1 MKLRTGFYAYL
12 AIASCMGIAVSR
24 SNFHW
29 GLLTL
34 SLLFFYLI
42 YRLDEKPRRLFY
54 LTILFTAGF
63 SGYMTYVD
71 HNNIS
76 LHHESESQF
85 PGTVYSP
92 VIIDGNKASFQIKSM
107 QNEVLMVEYYMKL
120 EEETV
125 QIRELTLGDSCN
137 WSGVL
142 KQPQQASNLH
152 AFDYKNYLYE
162 QKIHW
167 ILTLNSL
174 PGACHSPP
182 QTTFLTSIKQYRQ
195 QGINL
200 INDYV
205 EQPNASFMISLI
217 FGDRS
222 RLDDGILD
230 AYQQLGLVHLLAIS
244 GLHVGIITAATFYI
258 GIRIGFTRQWMNLI
272 LIFLLPLYVL
282 VAGGA
287 PSVMRAATMTGLA
300 LTLMLMKKKVFSID
314 TIGLACIFVLLL
326 NPYYLYHIG
335 FQLSF
340 SVSLS
345 LLLASSILQKVQNG
359 IAQLFIVSMIAQVAS
374 LPLLLYHFYQ
384 FSIWSPLLNVIFVP
398 FYSLYVLPISFLLFF
413 VLLLSPD
420 HVSFL
425 VPLLSY
431 PLEFMNSFAV
441 RIVEY
446 PIGTM
451 VFGKP
456 SIPLM
461 VAYCLSV
468 IFFFFMWEINRRR
481 YGVIILLMCMVFHWN
496 INYVNFFGKVVVL
509 DIGQGDAIYIRLP
522 FNKGDYLIDTGGAFT
537 FPQEEWKE
545 REKEFHSGADVLV
558 PFLKAEGVRRLDKLI
573 LTHGDFDH
581 IGNVESLWGEVE
593 IEEVIVPQGFGVG
606 EVEKEII
613 KEAKHRGVSTQ
624 FAVSNTGWKEGKA
637 SFVYLHPTKFYE
649 SKNEGSIV
657 LLAVLGNKKWLF
669 TGDMEEEGERDLLHH
684 YPNLNVDVLK
694 VGHHGSKTSSTERFL
709 GAIKPDVAIISA
721 GRNNRFGHPHQEV
734 LERLTQVDAEIYRTD
749 LQGAIIFRFTHQG
762 GTFSTLIP

>member
-34 SLLFFYLI
+34 SLLFLYMI
-42 YRLDEKPRRLFY
+42 YRLDDNSRTLFY
-54 LTILFTAGF
+54 LTILFAAGF
-63 SGYMTYVD
+63 SGYMTYVEI
-71 HNNIS
+71 NNVS

-85 PGTVYSP
+85 SATVHSP
-92 VIIDGNKASFQIKSM
+92 VIIDGNKASFQIKSL
-107 QNEVLMVEYYMKL
+107 QNELLMVEYYMKL
-120 EEETV
+120 GEEAL
-125 QIRELTLGDSCN
+125 QLRELTLGDSCN
-137 WSGVL
+137 WSGEW

-152 AFDYKNYLYE
+152 AFDYKKYLYE

-174 PGACHSPP
+174 PEACHSPP
-182 QTTFLTSIKQYRQ
+182 HTTFLTSIKQYRQ

-200 INDYV
+200 ISDHV

-244 GLHVGIITAATFYI
+244 GLHVGIITAATFYM
-258 GIRIGFTRQWMNLI
+258 GIRIGITRQWMNLI

-287 PSVMRAATMTGLA
+287 PSVMRAATMTGVA

-359 IAQLFIVSMIAQVAS
+359 VAQLFIVSMIAQVAS

-413 VLLLSPD
+413 VLFCP
-420 HVSFL
+420 
-425 VPLLSY
+425 
-431 PLEFMNSFAV
+431 
-441 RIVEY
+441 
-446 PIGTM
+446 
-451 VFGKP
+451 FG
-456 SIPLM
+456 
-461 VAYCLSV
+461 
-468 IFFFFMWEINRRR
+468 
-481 YGVIILLMCMVFHWN
+481 
-496 INYVNFFGKVVVL
+496 
-509 DIGQGDAIYIRLP
+509 
-522 FNKGDYLIDTGGAFT
+522 
-537 FPQEEWKE
+537 
-545 REKEFHSGADVLV
+545 
-558 PFLKAEGVRRLDKLI
+558 
-573 LTHGDFDH
+573 
-581 IGNVESLWGEVE
+581 
-593 IEEVIVPQGFGVG
+593 
-606 EVEKEII
+606 
-613 KEAKHRGVSTQ
+613 
-624 FAVSNTGWKEGKA
+624 
-637 SFVYLHPTKFYE
+637 
-649 SKNEGSIV
+649 
-657 LLAVLGNKKWLF
+657 
-669 TGDMEEEGERDLLHH
+669 
-684 YPNLNVDVLK
+684 
-694 VGHHGSKTSSTERFL
+694 
-709 GAIKPDVAIISA
+709 
-721 GRNNRFGHPHQEV
+721 
-734 LERLTQVDAEIYRTD
+734 
-749 LQGAIIFRFTHQG
+749 
-762 GTFSTLIP
+762 FS